1 MSQSTEDF
9 VDSVYETQNT
19 QHNPGPAP
27 DGSVHFFPS
36 LTVHPGNTETHGP
49 NVGNGDSV
57 ASLPNWDPQG
67 MNQHAGTTGASGS
80 EGLQVSSVD
89 LQSNPAQAYPNAM
102 QVPVSTYNSGYTND
116 AIAATQASLAQFYGS
131 LTVSNTGALSMNIPG
146 HPTHTITPW
155 THFQAPVD
163 QMTNLAMNGSEGTN
177 NTSTLNQHAEASGP
191 SGSNGIHGGDPA
203 WASYM
208 NNFTGFPGMDHS
220 ELIAAF
226 NSGHTTTPQGFG
238 PLSQLPTF
246 NGPISTSFMGP
257 ALHPAM
263 PPPLTPDQ
271 IAMLGNAGSM
281 VNEAE
286 AIIAHELALG
296 RVFPRYPG
304 PSREEAVRFV
314 EGLHRVD
321 LETLA
326 QDDRVSYFA
335 TYLPLPPPF
344 RRLFFLVPAKT
355 NSETYAGLWHLSR

>member
-19 QHNPGPAP
+19 QHPAGPAL
-27 DGSVHFFPS
+27 DGSVHLFPS
-36 LTVHPGNTETHGP
+36 LTVHPGNLETHGP

-80 EGLQVSSVD
+80 EGLQASSV
-89 LQSNPAQAYPNAM
+89 AQAYPNAM

-116 AIAATQASLAQFYGS
+116 AIAATQASLAQFYEN
-131 LTVSNTGALSMNIPG
+131 LTVSNTGALSFNIPG

-155 THFQAPVD
+155 TQFQAPVD
-163 QMTNLAMNGSEGTN
+163 QMTNLAMNDSEGNN
-177 NTSTLNQHAEASGP
+177 NTNTLNQHVEAGGP
-191 SGSNGIHGGDPA
+191 SGSYGIHGGDPA

-208 NNFTGFPGMDHS
+208 NNFTGFPGMDNS

-226 NSGHTTTPQGFG
+226 NAGHASTPQHFA

-246 NGPISTSFMGP
+246 NGPISTPSMN
-257 ALHPAM
+257 AAMHPSM

-286 AIIAHELALG
+286 AIIAHELAQG
-296 RVFPRYPG
+296 RRFAQYLLG
-304 PSREEAVRFV
+304 PSRMEAVRFV
-314 EGLHRVD
+314 EGLDRVD

-326 QDDRVSYFA
+326 QDDRVS
-335 TYLPLPPPF
+335 
-344 RRLFFLVPAKT
+344 
-355 NSETYAGLWHLSR
+355 